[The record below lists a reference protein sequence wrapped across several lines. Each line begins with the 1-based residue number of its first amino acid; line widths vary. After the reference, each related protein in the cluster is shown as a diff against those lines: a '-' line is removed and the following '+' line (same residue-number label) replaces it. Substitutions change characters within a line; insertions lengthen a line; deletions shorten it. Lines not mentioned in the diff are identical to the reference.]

1 MKKTIHSV
9 HAPKAIGPYSQAIQ
23 VNDTVYFSGQ
33 IALDPE
39 TMQLVSGDISA
50 ETKQVF
56 NNLQQVCLAAG
67 GDFSQIVKLTIY
79 LTDLSVFST
88 VNEIMQTFF
97 QAPYPAR
104 TTIQVA
110 ALPKG
115 AQIEIDAVMVV

>member
-56 NNLQQVCLAAG
+56 NNLQV
-67 GDFSQIVKLTIY
+67 Y
-79 LTDLSVFST
+79 TD
-88 VNEIMQTFF
+88 TFINF
-97 QAPYPAR
+97 MNKF
-104 TTIQVA
+104 I
-110 ALPKG
+110 K
-115 AQIEIDAVMVV
+115 